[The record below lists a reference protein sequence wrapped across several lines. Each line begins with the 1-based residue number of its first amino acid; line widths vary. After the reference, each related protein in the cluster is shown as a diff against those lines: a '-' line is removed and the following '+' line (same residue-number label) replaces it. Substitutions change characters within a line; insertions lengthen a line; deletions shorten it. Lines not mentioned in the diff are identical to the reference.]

1 MRGEA
6 KVTLLQTYC
15 ISLPRDT
22 SFFCLAATDGKIEQC
37 ICIKFCVKH
46 GKSATNTLGMLREA
60 FGEED
65 CR

>member
-1 MRGEA
+1 MHCFYA
-6 KVTLLQTYC
+6 IAFLSSCFVL
-15 ISLPRDT
+15 SAMD
-22 SFFCLAATDGKIEQC
+22 DKIEQC

-46 GKSATNTLGMLREA
+46 GKSATKTLEMLREA